1 LRHTSDT
8 KGVRPP
14 SEAPLHVTNGDSAAI
29 TLRQTPLG
37 GDVLAW
43 RDALCEGPLPPT
55 GLNAARARF
64 LAGAGWGEADAIR
77 RELDERDAT
86 LLGALRER
94 PVVLWFEHDLYD
106 QLQLLQVL
114 ALVAGAGGRVELI
127 QADRFLGELE
137 AAELEALWHERRP
150 VTDAQLELAVAAWR
164 AVRHDEELDR
174 DTSAL
179 PFLGPALRRLQEHRP
194 RADGVSRSERQ
205 LLEPLLD
212 GPRTPAELFLASQ
225 AAEEARFD
233 GDTWAF
239 ARIARLEGLLAA
251 EDGAPLPA
259 PPPRGDHE
267 AFVATRLILTDAG
280 RRALRG

>member
-1 LRHTSDT
+1 
-8 KGVRPP
+8 
-14 SEAPLHVTNGDSAAI
+14 
-29 TLRQTPLG
+29 
-37 GDVLAW
+37 VLAW
-43 RDALCEGPLPPT
+43 RDALCEGPLPPSD
-55 GLNAARARF
+55 LNAVRARF
-64 LAGAGWGEADAIR
+64 LADAGWGDADAIR
-77 RELDERDAT
+77 RELYERDAT
-86 LLGALRER
+86 LLGALGER

-127 QADRFLGELE
+127 QAERFLGELE
-137 AAELEALWHERRP
+137 AAELEALWPWRRP
-150 VTDAQLELAVAAWR
+150 VTDAQLELAVEAWH
-164 AVRHDEELDR
+164 AVRHGDGLDR
-174 DTSAL
+174 DTSPL

-194 RADGVSRSERQ
+194 RADGLSRSERQ

-225 AAEEARFD
+225 AVEEAAFD

-251 EDGAPLPA
+251 DDGTPLAA

-267 AFVATRLILTDAG
+267 AFVTTRLVLTEAG
-280 RRALRG
+280 RRALGR